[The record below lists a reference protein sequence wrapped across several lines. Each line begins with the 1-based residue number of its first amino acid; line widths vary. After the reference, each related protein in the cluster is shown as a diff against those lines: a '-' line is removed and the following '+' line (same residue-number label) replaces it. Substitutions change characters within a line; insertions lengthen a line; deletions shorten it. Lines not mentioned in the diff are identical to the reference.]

1 MDPHP
6 DFATSRPPRLA
17 VLGTFHLTPLDPS
30 VVDEDFAVVTASSA
44 VLKGLFGDDW
54 PVGLTLSENA
64 IDLAWHE
71 REFTS
76 SRSFAWVVRDDQ
88 GTYLGCAYVYPDLGA
103 RGSGKV
109 ITWMRDGPDRVPLL
123 TAFNDAFMDWI
134 AAFLPTGG
142 EYTLTTNIDF

>member
-6 DFATSRPPRLA
+6 DFATSRPPRSA

-30 VVDEDFAVVTASSA
+30 VVDEDFAVVTGSSA

-76 SRSFAWVVRDDQ
+76 SRSFAWVIRDGL

-103 RGSGKV
+103 RGSGTV
-109 ITWMRDGPDRVPLL
+109 ITWMRDRTDRAALL
-123 TAFNDAFMDWI
+123 TAFNDVIMGWI
-134 AAFLPTGG
+134 TAYLPAGG
-142 EYTLTTNIDF
+142 EYPLTTNVDF